1 MAPCAV
7 VVDGNDRVVI
17 RFGQGPDHVCG
28 PLLHLWVGSLH
39 GIQLNAG
46 GVAARVN
53 RRNSPATHTNA
64 VIVSA

>member
-7 VVDGNDRVVI
+7 VVDGNDRVVV

-28 PLLHLWVGSLH
+28 TLLHLRVGSLH
-39 GIQLNAG
+39 GIQLDTRGIAT
-46 GVAARVN
+46 RVN
-53 RRNSPATHTNA
+53 RRNGSATHTNA